1 MKKVLGIIGALLLGI
16 AIGWFSA
23 NFSQDVDEPLD
34 FAQKIPAI
42 EKDIRDTLA
51 RQDAT
56 WNRGDIDGFM
66 QDYMKSEGLRFASG
80 GKVNRGW
87 QATIDGY
94 KTRYPDKAAMGTL
107 SFTDLEI
114 EVFSE
119 KDALVFGR
127 WSLERKADR
136 PNGLFTLNMQNQDG
150 RWVIVSDHTS
160 SAD

>member
-1 MKKVLGIIGALLLGI
+1 MKKVLGIAGVLLLGV
-16 AIGWFSA
+16 AIGWFSG
-23 NFSQDVDEPLD
+23 NLSQDMDEPLD
-34 FAQKIPAI
+34 LAHKIQAI
-42 EKDIRDTLA
+42 EKDIRETLA
-51 RQDAT
+51 RQDAA

-80 GKVNRGW
+80 AKVNRGW

-94 KTRYPDKAAMGTL
+94 KTRYPDKAAMGVL

-127 WSLERKADR
+127 WSLEREADR